1 MSLPWRWCLV
11 VVIAATVLVGFIPQ
25 AVLTGSHV
33 PDSATTLISDSVPT
47 FPSGC
52 SGAACGRSTPA
63 APTPVLTIA
72 ALLAT
77 AAVIAAAGGSGFTRR
92 VRSRVH
98 GLPRGIALTLFHPP
112 RFS

>member
-1 MSLPWRWCLV
+1 MSLLWRWCLV
-11 VVIAATVLVGFIPQ
+11 MVFAATVLSGFMPE

-33 PDSATTLISDSVPT
+33 PASVVTLITDSPPT

-52 SGAACGRSTPA
+52 AGTVCGRSTPA

-72 ALLAT
+72 ALLAIT
-77 AAVIAAAGGSGFTRR
+77 AVAAATAGNGLWRR
-92 VRSRVH
+92 LRSRAH
-98 GLPRGIALTLFHPP
+98 SLAPGIALTLFHPP

>member
-11 VVIAATVLVGFIPQ
+11 VVFAATVLSGFMPQ

-33 PDSATTLISDSVPT
+33 PANAVTVITDSPPT

-52 SGAACGRSTPA
+52 AGTACGRSTPA

-72 ALLAT
+72 ALLAIT
-77 AAVIAAAGGSGFTRR
+77 AVVAATAGNGLWRR
-92 VRSRVH
+92 LRSH
-98 GLPRGIALTLFHPP
+98 AHSLPSGIAVTLFHPP

>member
-11 VVIAATVLVGFIPQ
+11 VVLAATVLSGFMPE

-33 PDSATTLISDSVPT
+33 PASATTLIAEGPPT

-52 SGAACGRSTPA
+52 AGTACGRTTPA
-63 APTPVLTIA
+63 GPTPVLTIA
-72 ALLAT
+72 ALLAITAVVAT
-77 AAVIAAAGGSGFTRR
+77 AAGSGLWRR
-92 VRSRVH
+92 LRSRAH
-98 GLPRGIALTLFHPP
+98 RLPPGIALTLFHPP

>member
-11 VVIAATVLVGFIPQ
+11 VVLAATVLSGFMPE

-33 PDSATTLISDSVPT
+33 PGNAMTLIAEGPPT

-52 SGAACGRSTPA
+52 AGTACGRSTPA

-77 AAVIAAAGGSGFTRR
+77 VGLIMAAGGSGFARR
-92 VRSRVH
+92 VRSRVQ
-98 GLPRGIALTLFHPP
+98 GLPRGVALTLFHPP